1 MKITKEEVLHVAHLA
16 RLEIEERS
24 IDLLSVQI
32 GKILEYVDMLG
43 QVNTDG
49 IKPTTHAIFLTNAF
63 REDSEA
69 VNMDREKTLANA
81 PDKQEG
87 NFVVP
92 KVID

>member
-16 RLEIEERS
+16 RLN
-24 IDLLSVQI
+24 IDDSNIDALADQV

-49 IKPTTHAIFLTNAF
+49 VKPATHAVFVTNAL
-63 REDSEA
+63 REDAET
-69 VNMDREKTLANA
+69 VHMELEKVLAGA
-81 PDKQEG
+81 PEKQDG